1 MSWCAIQP
9 ATLQEAACYGLQSM
23 TAKATQR
30 IGLVGSRSSL
40 DGSPVPGGYFNFHL
54 DYFYMFCSPIPLVF
68 LLFSQMVVDVI
79 HPGRANV
86 AKEEL
91 SELLAGMYK
100 GDPKLTI
107 TFGFRTKF
115 GGGKSTGFCL
125 IYDNHESMMKFEP
138 KYRMIRKGQMEKKE
152 QSRKA
157 MKEAKNKGLKVRGTG
172 RRTAKHK
179 AKRAGGDD

>member
-1 MSWCAIQP
+1 MEKGQNLDVSGVFDDCGAAIVFIDFP
-9 ATLQEAACYGLQSM
+9 LHCFLTRCLSL
-23 TAKATQR
+23 
-30 IGLVGSRSSL
+30 RSTCLS
-40 DGSPVPGGYFNFHL
+40 
-54 DYFYMFCSPIPLVF
+54 VF
-68 LLFSQMVVDVI
+68 FFPQMVVDVI

-91 SELLAGMYK
+91 SELLANMYK
-100 GDPKLTI
+100 GDSKLTI

-125 IYDNHESMMKFEP
+125 IYDNHEAMVKFEP
-138 KYRMIRKGQMEKKE
+138 KHRMIRKGETEKKE

-157 MKEAKNKGLKVRGTG
+157 IKEAKNKGLKVRGTG